1 MSSQDLGL
9 EAGLVFS
16 KYFLKTEHLHYG
28 YWTDDLKVDI
38 ANLRRAQ
45 ENYCELIVSH
55 IPKDVQ
61 SILDVGCGN
70 GSFAF
75 RLKEL
80 GYAVDCVSPSPF
92 LTKEAAHRL
101 KGSTRIFDCRYED
114 LDTDRR
120 YDLVLFSES
129 FQYIDLDRGLC
140 KTADVLTDD
149 GYLMICDFFRKE
161 TQGDS
166 RIGGGKRLSKFHDAL
181 AFHPFEI
188 IEDIDITE
196 ETAPTMDLANE
207 VCVQVLSPIWQS
219 LFGFLDSRYPTLMKV
234 IRWKFKKKMEKVER
248 KYFEGERSAEHF
260 SRFKTYRLMLI
271 QNSLPPLDVPAVT
284 RVSACSSDQA
294 GRAHP
299 ARHGMS

>member
-1 MSSQDLGL
+1 M
-9 EAGLVFS
+9 
-16 KYFLKTEHLHYG
+16 
-28 YWTDDLKVDI
+28 
-38 ANLRRAQ
+38 
-45 ENYCELIVSH
+45 
-55 IPKDVQ
+55 
-61 SILDVGCGN
+61 
-70 GSFAF
+70 
-75 RLKEL
+75 
-80 GYAVDCVSPSPF
+80 
-92 LTKEAAHRL
+92 
-101 KGSTRIFDCRYED
+101 RIFDCRYED

-140 KTADVLTDD
+140 KTADILTDD

-166 RIGGGKRLSKFHDAL
+166 RIGGGKRFSKFHDAL
-181 AFHPFEI
+181 AHHPFGI

-219 LFGFLDSRYPTLMKV
+219 LFGFLDSRYPKLMKV
-234 IRWKFKKKMEKVER
+234 IRWKFKKKMEKIER

-271 QNSLPPLDVPAVT
+271 RNGLPPLDAPAAA
-284 RVSACSSDQA
+284 RVSA
-294 GRAHP
+294 
-299 ARHGMS
+299 